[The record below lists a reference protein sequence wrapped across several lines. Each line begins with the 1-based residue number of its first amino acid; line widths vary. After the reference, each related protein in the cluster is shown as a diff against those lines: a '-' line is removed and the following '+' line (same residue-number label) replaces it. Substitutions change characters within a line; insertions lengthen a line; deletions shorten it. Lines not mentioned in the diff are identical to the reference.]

1 MFDGERFLSGPTDVV
16 FRGNTIE
23 AVGSDAGSS
32 PDYAGATVVDCS
44 GRTVLPGLI
53 DLHIHATT
61 SNPGSIQAVAEPF
74 SLQFYESVRNLEA
87 TLRAGITTAR
97 DAGGADLGA
106 GQAIERGLIK
116 GPRLRLAIS
125 IMSQTG
131 GHGDFWLPSGIDSPA
146 LGPHPG
152 RPSGIAD
159 GVEEVRKVTR
169 QLLRAGADQIKI
181 CSTGGVLSPSTDP
194 RHSQFTAAE
203 IAVIVE
209 EAELQG
215 KYVMAHAQGTAGI
228 VNALRAG
235 VRSIEHGIYLTDEAI
250 QLFLDTNAYLVPT
263 LAAPRAVIH
272 KGESGASGLPAQV
285 IEKAKR
291 VAEDHSRSV
300 ARAVEAGVK
309 IAMGTDSG
317 VGVHGENLEELPLMA
332 DAGMNLDQVLAA
344 TTSVAGEL
352 IAPENSV
359 GRLAP
364 GYLAD
369 AVVLDGLLESAGQLP
384 RLRTMIGQVYKD
396 GELQFPETALHRSKV
411 ATLAVPGADGVEG
424 GDVSG

>member
-1 MFDGERFLSGPTDVV
+1 MTSPFTVFRNGHVFDGERFLPGPTDIV
-16 FRGNTIE
+16 FSGNSIA
-23 AVGSDAGSS
+23 AVGAGAGDS
-32 PDYAGATVVDCS
+32 PNYADATVVDCT
-44 GRTVLPGLI
+44 GRTVLPGMI

-61 SNPGSIQAVAEPF
+61 SNPGSIQGVAEPF

-87 TLRAGITTAR
+87 TLRAGITTVR

-106 GQAIERGLIK
+106 KVAVESGLVK

-181 CSTGGVLSPSTDP
+181 CSTGGVLSPTTDP

-215 KYVMAHAQGTAGI
+215 KYVMSHAQGTAGVI
-228 VNALRAG
+228 NALRAG
-235 VRSIEHGIYLTDEAI
+235 VRTIEHGIYLDDEAI

-263 LAAPRAVIH
+263 LSAPQAVIR
-272 KGESGASGLPAQV
+272 KGETGTSGLPPQV
-285 IEKAKR
+285 IDKARR
-291 VAEDHSRSV
+291 VAEDHHRSV
-300 ARAVEAGVK
+300 ARAVEAGVR

-317 VGVHGENLEELPLMA
+317 VGAHGENLGELSLMA
-332 DAGMNLDQVLAA
+332 DAGMSLEQVLAA

-352 IAPENSV
+352 ITHEHSV

-364 GYLAD
+364 DYLAD
-369 AVVLDGLLESAGQLP
+369 AVVLNGTLESAEQLP
-384 RLRTMIGQVYKD
+384 RLRSMIGEVYKD
-396 GELQFPETALHRSKV
+396 GELQFPS
-411 ATLAVPGADGVEG
+411 
-424 GDVSG
+424 

>member
-1 MFDGERFLSGPTDVV
+1 MTPKLTVLRNGHVFDGERFLPEGTDVV
-16 FRGNTIE
+16 FRGTTIE
-23 AVGSDAGSS
+23 AVGTGAGDAVQFA
-32 PDYAGATVVDCS
+32 DAEVVDCS
-44 GRTVLPGLI
+44 GRSVLPGMI
-53 DLHIHATT
+53 DLHIHAMT
-61 SNPGSIQAVAEPF
+61 SKPGSIQEVAEPF
-74 SLQFYESVRNLEA
+74 SLQFYESVRNLKA

-106 GQAIERGLIK
+106 KQAVESGLVK
-116 GPRLRLAIS
+116 GPRLRIAVS

-131 GHGDFWLPSGIDSPA
+131 GHGDFWMPSGVESPG

-169 QLLRAGADQIKI
+169 RLLRAGADQIKI

-194 RHSQFTAAE
+194 RHSQFTSAE
-203 IAVIVE
+203 IDVIVD
-209 EAELQG
+209 EAERQG

-235 VRSIEHGIYLTDEAI
+235 VRSIEHGIYLNDEAI
-250 QLFLDTNAYLVPT
+250 QLFLDKKAYLVPT
-263 LAAPRAVIH
+263 LAAPRAVIR
-272 KGESGASGLPAQV
+272 KGESGTSGLPANV
-285 IEKAKR
+285 IEKARR
-291 VAEDHSRSV
+291 VADDHSRSV
-300 ARAVEAGVK
+300 ARAVEAGVR

-317 VGVHGENLEELPLMA
+317 VGVHGENLEELVLMA
-332 DAGMNLDQVLAA
+332 DAGMTLDQVLAA

-352 IAPENSV
+352 IAPERSV

-369 AVVLDGLLESAGQLP
+369 AVVLKGLLGSAEQLP
-384 RLRTMIGQVYKD
+384 RLQSMISHVYQN
-396 GELQFPETALHRSKV
+396 GELQF
-411 ATLAVPGADGVEG
+411 G
-424 GDVSG
+424 

>member
-1 MFDGERFLSGPTDVV
+1 MTPTLTVFRNGHVFDGERFLPEPADVV
-16 FRGNTIE
+16 VRGTTIE
-23 AVGSDAGSS
+23 AVGPGASDA
-32 PDYAGATVVDCS
+32 PQYADAAVVDCT
-44 GRTVLPGLI
+44 GRTVLPGMI

-74 SLQFYESVRNLEA
+74 SLQFYESVRNLQA

-106 GQAIERGLIK
+106 KLAIETGLVK

-131 GHGDFWLPSGIDSPA
+131 GHGDFWLPSGVDSPA

-159 GVEEVRKVTR
+159 GVEEVRQVTR

-181 CSTGGVLSPSTDP
+181 CSTGGVLSPTTDP
-194 RHSQFTAAE
+194 RHSQFTPAE
-203 IAVIVE
+203 IAVSVE

-235 VRSIEHGIYLTDEAI
+235 VRTIEHGIYLNDEAI

-263 LAAPRAVIH
+263 LAAPRAVIR
-272 KGESGASGLPAQV
+272 KGESGTSGLPPQV
-285 IEKAKR
+285 IDKAKR
-291 VAEDHSRSV
+291 VAEDHRASV
-300 ARAVEAGVK
+300 ARAVEAGVR

-317 VGVHGENLEELPLMA
+317 VGVHGENLEELALMA
-332 DAGMNLDQVLAA
+332 DAGMSLEQVLAA

-352 IAPENSV
+352 ITPEHSV

-364 GYLAD
+364 DYLAD
-369 AVVLDGLLESAGQLP
+369 VVVLNGRLESAEQLP
-384 RLRTMIGQVYKD
+384 RLREMIGQVYKE
-396 GELQFPETALHRSKV
+396 GELQFPA
-411 ATLAVPGADGVEG
+411 
-424 GDVSG
+424 

>member
-1 MFDGERFLSGPTDVV
+1 MTDILTVLRNGHVFDGERFLPGPADVV
-16 FRGNTIE
+16 VRGTTIE
-23 AVGSDAGSS
+23 AVGPGAGDAAE
-32 PDYAGATVVDCS
+32 YADATVVDCS
-44 GRTVLPGLI
+44 GRTVLPGMI

-106 GQAIERGLIK
+106 KQAIESGLVK

-131 GHGDFWLPSGIDSPA
+131 GHGDFWLPSGVDSPA

-169 QLLRAGADQIKI
+169 RLLRAGADQIKI
-181 CSTGGVLSPSTDP
+181 CSTGGVLSPTTDP
-194 RHSQFTAAE
+194 RHSQFTTAE

-209 EAELQG
+209 EAGLQG

-228 VNALRAG
+228 INALRAG
-235 VRSIEHGIYLTDEAI
+235 VRSIEHGIYLNDEAI
-250 QLFLDTNAYLVPT
+250 QLFLDNNAYLVPT
-263 LAAPRAVIH
+263 LAAPKAVIR
-272 KGESGASGLPAQV
+272 KGESGTSGLPQQV
-285 IEKAKR
+285 IDKAKR
-291 VAEDHSRSV
+291 VAEDHRLSV
-300 ARAVEAGVK
+300 ARAVEAGVR

-317 VGVHGENLEELPLMA
+317 VGVHGENLEELALMA
-332 DAGMNLDQVLAA
+332 DAGMTLEQVLAA

-352 IAPENSV
+352 ITPEHSV

-369 AVVLDGLLESAGQLP
+369 AVVLDGLLESADQLP
-384 RLRTMIGQVYKD
+384 RLRSMVGQVYKE
-396 GELQFPETALHRSKV
+396 GALQF
-411 ATLAVPGADGVEG
+411 AV
-424 GDVSG
+424 

>member
-1 MFDGERFLSGPTDVV
+1 MTPTLTVFRKGHVFDGERFLAGPIDVV
-16 FRGNTIE
+16 FRGSRIE
-23 AVGSDAGSS
+23 AVGAGIGNS
-32 PDYAGATVVDCS
+32 PEYAGATEVDCS
-44 GRTVLPGLI
+44 GRTVLPGMI

-87 TLRAGITTAR
+87 TLRAGITSAR

-106 GQAIERGLIK
+106 KQAIENGLVK

-131 GHGDFWLPSGIDSPA
+131 GHGDFWLPSGVDSPA

-159 GVEEVRKVTR
+159 GVEEVRKVAR

-181 CSTGGVLSPSTDP
+181 CSTGGVLSPTTDP

-209 EAELQG
+209 EAERQG

-228 VNALRAG
+228 INALRAG
-235 VRSIEHGIYLTDEAI
+235 VRTIEHGIYLNDEAI

-263 LAAPRAVIH
+263 LSAPHAVIR
-272 KGESGASGLPAQV
+272 KGETGVSGLPPQV
-285 IEKAKR
+285 IEKARR
-291 VAEDHSRSV
+291 VAEDHQRSV
-300 ARAVEAGVK
+300 ARAIDAGVR

-317 VGVHGENLEELPLMA
+317 VGVHGENLDELSLMA
-332 DAGMNLDQVLAA
+332 DAGMSLEQVLAA

-352 IAPENSV
+352 ITPEHSV

-364 GYLAD
+364 DYLAD
-369 AVVLDGLLESAGQLP
+369 AVVLDGLLESVSQLP
-384 RLRTMIGQVYKD
+384 RLRTMIARVYKD
-396 GELQFPETALHRSKV
+396 GDLQFQE
-411 ATLAVPGADGVEG
+411 
-424 GDVSG
+424 

>member
-1 MFDGERFLSGPTDVV
+1 MTSPFTVFRNGHVFDGERFLPGPTDIV
-16 FRGNTIE
+16 FSGNSIA
-23 AVGSDAGSS
+23 AVGAGAGDS
-32 PDYAGATVVDCS
+32 PNYADATVVDCT
-44 GRTVLPGLI
+44 GRTVLPGMI

-61 SNPGSIQAVAEPF
+61 SNPGSIQGVAEPF

-87 TLRAGITTAR
+87 TLRAGITTVR

-106 GQAIERGLIK
+106 KVAVESGLVK

-181 CSTGGVLSPSTDP
+181 CSTGGVLSPTTDP

-215 KYVMAHAQGTAGI
+215 KYVMSHAQGTAGVI
-228 VNALRAG
+228 NALRAG
-235 VRSIEHGIYLTDEAI
+235 VRTIEHGIYLDDEAI

-263 LAAPRAVIH
+263 LSAPQAVIR
-272 KGESGASGLPAQV
+272 KGETGISGLPPQV
-285 IEKAKR
+285 IDKARR
-291 VAEDHSRSV
+291 VAEDHHRSV
-300 ARAVEAGVK
+300 ARAVEAGVR

-317 VGVHGENLEELPLMA
+317 VGAHGANLGELSLMA
-332 DAGMNLDQVLAA
+332 DAGMSLGQVLAA

-352 IAPENSV
+352 ITPEHSV

-364 GYLAD
+364 DYLAD
-369 AVVLDGLLESAGQLP
+369 AVVLNGTLESAEQLP
-384 RLRTMIGQVYKD
+384 RLRSMIGEVYKD
-396 GELQFPETALHRSKV
+396 GELQFPS
-411 ATLAVPGADGVEG
+411 
-424 GDVSG
+424 

>member
-1 MFDGERFLSGPTDVV
+1 MTSPFTVFRNGHVFDGERFLPGQTDIVFSG
-16 FRGNTIE
+16 NSIA
-23 AVGSDAGSS
+23 AVGAGAGDS
-32 PDYAGATVVDCS
+32 PNYADATVVDCT
-44 GRTVLPGLI
+44 GRTVLPGMI

-61 SNPGSIQAVAEPF
+61 SNPGSIQGVAEPF

-87 TLRAGITTAR
+87 TLRAGITTVR

-106 GQAIERGLIK
+106 KVAVESGLVK

-181 CSTGGVLSPSTDP
+181 CSTGGVLSPTTDP

-215 KYVMAHAQGTAGI
+215 KYVMSHAHGTAGVI
-228 VNALRAG
+228 NALRAG
-235 VRSIEHGIYLTDEAI
+235 VRTIEHGIYLDDEAI

-263 LAAPRAVIH
+263 LSAPQAVIR
-272 KGESGASGLPAQV
+272 KGETGTSGLPPQV
-285 IEKAKR
+285 IDKARR
-291 VAEDHSRSV
+291 VAEDHHRSV
-300 ARAVEAGVK
+300 ARAVEAGVR

-317 VGVHGENLEELPLMA
+317 VGAHGENLGELSLMA
-332 DAGMNLDQVLAA
+332 DAGMSLEQVLAA

-352 IAPENSV
+352 ITPEHSV

-364 GYLAD
+364 DYLAD
-369 AVVLDGLLESAGQLP
+369 AVVLEGLLESADQLP
-384 RLRTMIGQVYKD
+384 RLRSMIAQVYKE
-396 GELQFPETALHRSKV
+396 GELQFPA
-411 ATLAVPGADGVEG
+411 
-424 GDVSG
+424 